1 MKKEM
6 PKGAVIGIIALA
18 VAGVVFAFIQF
29 GSGPRE
35 FPPPS
40 NVPKVIPN
48 YVWQGM
54 PEAQKQDMRSKGFV
68 PESEATPEHLA
79 EVEAAKKQNQPAP
92 SGGN

>member
-6 PKGAVIGIIALA
+6 PKGAVVGIIALA

-35 FPPPS
+35 FPPPA

-54 PEAQKQDMRSKGFV
+54 PEGQKADMRSKGFV
-68 PESEATPEHLA
+68 PESEATPEQLA
-79 EVEAAKKQNQPAP
+79 QVEAARKQGQSAP
-92 SGGN
+92 TGRN